1 MNARQKIIAFG
12 AVFIFLYLILAA
24 LTYFVL
30 WQHTNVIL
38 LLKDQVFDIT
48 GRYPQVYTSE
58 LIEIIWAAF
67 FITVPIIFIIFM
79 FNVLKKMKK
88 ANTT

>member
-1 MNARQKIIAFG
+1 MNDRQKIIAVS
-12 AVFIFLYLILAA
+12 AVFLFFYLILAA

-38 LLKDQVFDIT
+38 SLRNQVFDIT
-48 GRYPQVYTSE
+48 GRYPHVYTSE

-67 FITVPIIFIIFM
+67 FITIPVIFVIFM
-79 FNVLKKMKK
+79 FNVLKIMKK